1 MINIKKE
8 KKIMAKKKAVGRS
21 KKVKVKK
28 TQKRKSIPKPSKEVL
43 DTNLSENKPSGR
55 ETITACL
62 KSTIVEDFDVAVS
75 KLREIQARIG
85 LSESNEDVECFNS
98 ASEFSN
104 GQLWCD
110 LIYLHELLCRTSKST
125 RRMREILEYQAPL
138 GSQESAQVSS
148 VEPNSKDKL
157 YEDVKSDI
165 ICMASCCVNDI
176 SEYYTLLTGESFV
189 ETSSPEDTNNLY
201 NVISFART
209 CLVQYIQR
217 ADDVLDIL

>member
-1 MINIKKE
+1 
-8 KKIMAKKKAVGRS
+8 
-21 KKVKVKK
+21 
-28 TQKRKSIPKPSKEVL
+28 
-43 DTNLSENKPSGR
+43 
-55 ETITACL
+55 L
-62 KSTIVEDFDVAVS
+62 KSTIVEDFVVAVS

-85 LSESNEDVECFNS
+85 FCESNENVEYFNS

-104 GQLWCD
+104 GQLWSD
-110 LIYLHELLCRTSKST
+110 LSYLHELLFRTSKST
-125 RRMREILEYQAPL
+125 RRMREILEYQNQL
-138 GSQESAQVSS
+138 GSKKSAQVSS

-157 YEDVKSDI
+157 YEDVKKDKFYEDVKLDI

-189 ETSSPEDTNNLY
+189 EISSPEDTNNLY

-217 ADDVLDIL
+217 ADDILDIL